1 MKFNGFNPQQLV
13 NRGMCE
19 SVEEL
24 DRVMLELDEARKS
37 PVVIA
42 VSWQQGF
49 RFQVGISGA
58 RMRTGAGGAATS
70 PFGNGYA
77 VPVAAG
83 AGVETM
89 SQRSPELVSASAA
102 VLCPWC
108 AIERAMSGQ
117 GAAPR
122 TGFVPVARCA
132 RHVNESP
139 TPTVAASY
147 PHNRSAA

>member
-1 MKFNGFNPQQLV
+1 MKFNGFKPDLLV
-13 NRGMCE
+13 ARGAFD

-24 DRVMLELDEARKS
+24 DRVMLELDEARKE
-37 PVVIA
+37 PRIIA
-42 VSWQQGF
+42 CAWQEGF
-49 RFQVGISGA
+49 DFTVPRVRSGA
-58 RMRTGAGGAATS
+58 GAAIAS
-70 PFGNGYA
+70 PFGFGCA
-77 VPVAAG
+77 VPVEASV
-83 AGVETM
+83 GVVNT
-89 SQRSPELVSASAA
+89 SRRSPELLPADAS

-139 TPTVAASY
+139 TPTVAASH